1 MSESKVV
8 DLYGNQLLLRIVV
21 ITEIVKWQTL
31 TLKTY
36 ALLIVVDTWAMVY
49 MTKHEKYLEVI
60 PVIMTVN

>member
-36 ALLIVVDTWAMVY
+36 ALLIVVDTWPMVY

-60 PVIMTVN
+60 LVIMTVN